1 MSNLKK
7 KYNEDDMQD
16 VNFHAIGYLIEEDNK
31 QAAEKQFAEK
41 QAAEKQ
47 AAEKKKT
54 KERERAIREREMGER
69 DVLYNT
75 DGTIMKNV
83 YRVPRFSQDGTRKFR
98 EAQNVKPFISKSSPR
113 SRYFYQTEKYIHE
126 RERELENEQKIIN
139 SFMAKGFKE
148 LTYRGQNPNWDLG
161 EFISQHLTRDVLL
174 RKNTLDELREGYKK
188 LKNKDE
194 EADALIED
202 RNAIGRMPDIQ
213 RIGAWNNFEP
223 KWKANCD
230 RYIYEV
236 SNSFQFIKVGN
247 SDIHLLTNTAIDRIR
262 RKYMTT
268 NGYIYSY
275 DGLLSDIKDALG
287 CWILTIELLFPEIVN
302 RVGGRRKRKTKK
314 RKTKKGKTK
323 KRKTNRK

>member
-1 MSNLKK
+1 
-7 KYNEDDMQD
+7 
-16 VNFHAIGYLIEEDNK
+16 
-31 QAAEKQFAEK
+31 
-41 QAAEKQ
+41 
-47 AAEKKKT
+47 
-54 KERERAIREREMGER
+54 MGER

-148 LTYRGQNPNWDLG
+148 LTYPPNNPNWDLG

-174 RKNTLDELREGYKK
+174 RNNTLDELREGYNNLKK
-188 LKNKDE
+188 KDE
-194 EADALIED
+194 EADALIEEKYAVGIMTE
-202 RNAIGRMPDIQ
+202 NQ
-213 RIGAWNNFEP
+213 RAGVWRHFEP

-230 RYIYEV
+230 KYIYEV
-236 SNSFQFIKVGN
+236 SNSFQFIKGGS
-247 SDIHLLTNTAIDRIR
+247 SDIHLLTNSAINRIR
-262 RKYMTT
+262 GNYMNST
-268 NGYIYSY
+268 GYIFNYEKI
-275 DGLLSDIKDALG
+275 LSDIKDALG

-314 RKTKKGKTK
+314 RKTKK
-323 KRKTNRK
+323 RKTNRK